1 MVVVLDLVDGVTD
14 FQNAVNRIEG
24 FEFLS
29 EWVDEETNPR

>member
-1 MVVVLDLVDGVTD
+1 MVVVLDLVDSVKD

-29 EWVDEETNPR
+29 K

>member
-1 MVVVLDLVDGVTD
+1 MVVELDLVGGVKD

-29 EWVDEETNPR
+29 E